1 MIARS
6 YLYVPGDSGNRL
18 ARAHERGADAVI
30 ADLEDGVAPAAKPA
44 AVRAVREWLS
54 HPAGNDARRW
64 VRVNAGEHGLQ
75 DLRAVVGPGLFGVC
89 VPKVYGPADVT
100 AVVDAARAC
109 AASGQ
114 PLAVMVII
122 ETARALRDLDAIAA
136 VPGLTMLQLG
146 ELDLAAELGITP
158 GPDELEL
165 LPARSAVVAAAAAAG
180 LLAPV
185 APVSPDF
192 ADLDRFARTTA
203 ALKRLGFAGR
213 AVIHPAQLA
222 ATHAV
227 FTPSADEVED
237 ATDILRRYDAALGQG
252 SGVAVDARGAMI
264 DEAVARSCR
273 RILELSR

>member
-30 ADLEDGVAPAAKPA
+30 ADLEDGVAPGAKQA

-54 HPAGNDARRW
+54 HPSGSGARRW
-64 VRVNAGEHGLQ
+64 VRVNAGEPGLQ
-75 DLRAVVGPGLFGVC
+75 DLRAVAGPGLFGVC

-109 AASGQ
+109 AAGGQ
-114 PLAVMVII
+114 ALAVMVII

-165 LPARSAVVAAAAAAG
+165 LPARSAVVAAAAATG
-180 LLAPV
+180 LLPPV

-222 ATHAV
+222 ATHEV
-227 FTPSADEVED
+227 FTPSAAEVED

-252 SGVAVDARGAMI
+252 RGVAVDARGAMI